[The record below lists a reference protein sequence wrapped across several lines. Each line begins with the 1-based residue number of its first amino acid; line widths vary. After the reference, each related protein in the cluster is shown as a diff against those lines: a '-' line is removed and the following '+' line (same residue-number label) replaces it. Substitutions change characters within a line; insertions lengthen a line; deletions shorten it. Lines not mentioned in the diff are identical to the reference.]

1 MKNSIILSILLLFLA
16 GTSAFAQFFNS
27 SHVPEGIKE
36 KLKTQ
41 FPHARRLE
49 WTKEADAFQAAF
61 NSHHKR
67 IYVLY
72 SADGNEIAQ
81 ITEIH
86 KAKLPHNIRKTLRKN
101 YNTFNLVGAN
111 VIQTGNEKGFEAE
124 VVKAEEAY
132 NLMFNERGWL
142 MSVEP
147 VEAPADER

>member
-1 MKNSIILSILLLFLA
+1 MKNIFIFSILFLV
-16 GTSAFAQFFNS
+16 GTSSYAQFFNS

-36 KLKTQ
+36 NLKTQ
-41 FPHARRLE
+41 FPHARKLE
-49 WTKEADAFQAAF
+49 WSKESGAFQAAF

-72 SADGNEIAQ
+72 SSDGTEIAQ
-81 ITEIH
+81 ITQIH
-86 KAKLPHNIRKTLRKN
+86 KAKLPRNIRKTLRKD

-124 VVKAEEAY
+124 VMKAKEAY
-132 NLMFNERGWL
+132 NLIFNERGWL

-147 VEAPADER
+147 VDPPADDQ

>member
-1 MKNSIILSILLLFLA
+1 MKNILVFSMLFLV
-16 GTSAFAQFFNS
+16 GSSAFGQFFNS

-36 KLKTQ
+36 HLKAQ
-41 FPHARRLE
+41 FPHARKLE
-49 WTKEADAFQAAF
+49 WAKEGDAFQASF

-72 SADGNEIAQ
+72 NNDGSEIAQ

-86 KAKLPHNIRKTLRKN
+86 KAKLPHNTRKTLRKN

-124 VVKAEEAY
+124 VMKAEEAY
-132 NLMFNERGWL
+132 NLIFNERGWL

-147 VEAPADER
+147 VDPPADER

>member
-1 MKNSIILSILLLFLA
+1 MKNIFAFTILFLA

-36 KLKTQ
+36 NLKAQ
-41 FPHARRLE
+41 FPHARKLE
-49 WTKEADAFQAAF
+49 WSKESGAFQAAF
-61 NSHHKR
+61 DEHNKR

-72 SADGNEIAQ
+72 NTDGSEIVQ

-111 VIQTGNEKGFEAE
+111 VIQTGSEKGFEAE
-124 VVKAEEAY
+124 VMKAKEAY
-132 NLMFNERGWL
+132 NLVFNERGWL

-147 VEAPADER
+147 VAPPTDEH